1 MNKTKV
7 TIEDIEESL
16 CSLDSVYRE
25 SLATTLMKLKYLSD
39 SPLSLSL
46 GNEKQQKELE
56 MVYER
61 PLNSKEIKEI
71 ISFISKDMRGDF
83 QYGSFSGIA
92 KRYIDLANKMDV
104 KKKEIER

>member
-1 MNKTKV
+1 MKKTKV

-16 CSLDSVYRE
+16 CSLDSEYRE
-25 SLATTLMKLKYLSD
+25 SLASALIKLKYLSD

-71 ISFISKDMRGDF
+71 ISFISKDMRRDY
-83 QYGSFSGIA
+83 QYGSFSCIA
-92 KRYIDLANKMDV
+92 KKYIDLANKMDV
-104 KKKEIER
+104 KKREQER